1 MVDWK
6 RVSVPHG
13 MDMDNV
19 KIVLNLNGEAVK
31 LMSIHFLRE
40 IEKSKII
47 KWCHFAACSPKSGR

>member
-1 MVDWK
+1 MLSWK

-19 KIVLNLNGEAVK
+19 KMVLNLNGEAVQ

-40 IEKSKII
+40 I
-47 KWCHFAACSPKSGR
+47 

>member
-1 MVDWK
+1 M
-6 RVSVPHG
+6 PHG

-19 KIVLNLNGEAVK
+19 KMVLNLNGEAVQ

-47 KWCHFAACSPKSGR
+47 K